1 MLARINKSYV
11 PTYWDDFF
19 NDSFFKSVNTINC
32 NGTSPAVNVIE
43 DEKEYRI
50 DVAVPGMTR
59 NEFRI
64 DLDDDVL
71 TISSE
76 KKENDEEDESNNPRY
91 MRREF
96 SYSTFKRS
104 FQLPDTID
112 QENIKASHDAG
123 ILTITLAKK
132 EEVVQKAPKQ
142 IEIK

>member
-1 MLARINKSYV
+1 MLARINKNYV
-11 PTYWDDFF
+11 PAYWDDFF
-19 NDSFFKSVNTINC
+19 NDNFF
-32 NGTSPAVNVIE
+32 NGFNSGSRHTHSPAVNIVE
-43 DEKEYRI
+43 DDKEYRI
-50 DVAVPGMTR
+50 EVAVPGVAR
-59 NEFRI
+59 KDFSI
-64 DLDDDVL
+64 DLNDDVL

-76 KKENDEEDESNNPRY
+76 QKSDKKDENRRY

-112 QENIKASHDAG
+112 QDHIKASHDAG
-123 ILTITLAKK
+123 ILNIQLPKK